1 MVVSFCSK
9 KYPYKLVK
17 EKYVFY
23 VKKEKYKFQVDLIL
37 EDLTAVPFVNGML
50 FAKVRLLD
58 GGSFSEMSSREEVK
72 DHCVKWGTRFRFCC
86 KMSTNVVTGVLD
98 PCLCRI
104 SVRMEAKGGRS
115 FLKLGFVD
123 LNMAESAGAGVHT
136 RRCLLEGYDT
146 KHRQDNSIL
155 QVTLQMILLSG
166 DPCFKVPFVKPSIV
180 PGEQPEEQLLPERKT
195 QDYSESSL
203 TSSGFGS
210 LPRKSKTDT
219 TTTRDETEWKKEDPS
234 VHQVECELGHSRNSS
249 YASQQSHASG
259 YSSLQSHSRQGSSE
273 SGHLRNLSSGFSDM
287 GLLGMPKLAERKRL
301 TGKKQFTEE
310 NRIDS
315 TRVNADQLIK
325 ELFEA
330 SNFDEAEESV
340 ENRGLQ
346 LFINKDGKTSLGSQS
361 SKSQSSRAMLE
372 KVIIEHR

>member
-1 MVVSFCSK
+1 MSFMLK
-9 KYPYKLVK
+9 KK
-17 EKYVFY
+17 
-23 VKKEKYKFQVDLIL
+23 KYKFQVDLIL
-37 EDLTAVPFVNGML
+37 EDLTAVPFVNGIL
-50 FAKVRLLD
+50 FAKVHLLD
-58 GGSFSEMSSREEVK
+58 GGSFSELSSREEVK
-72 DHCVKWGTRFRFCC
+72 GHCVKWGTRFRFCC

-104 SVRMEAKGGRS
+104 SVRMEVKGGRS

-123 LNMAESAGAGVHT
+123 LNMAESAGAGIQT

-155 QVTLQMILLSG
+155 QVTLHMILLSG
-166 DPCFKVPFVKPSIV
+166 DPCFKVPFVRPSIV

-210 LPRKSKTDT
+210 LPRKSKTDS
-219 TTTRDETEWKKEDPS
+219 TTTRDESEWNKDPS
-234 VHQVECELGHSRNSS
+234 VHQVENELGHSRNSS
-249 YASQQSHASG
+249 CASQQSHVSG

-273 SGHLRNLSSGFSDM
+273 SGHLRNLSSSYSDM
-287 GLLGMPKLAERKRL
+287 GLLGMPKLVERKRL
-301 TGKKQFTEE
+301 TGKKQLTEE
-310 NRIDS
+310 NRMDS

-330 SNFDEAEESV
+330 SNFDESEEST

-346 LFINKDGKTSLGSQS
+346 LFINKDGKASLGSQS
-361 SKSQSSRAMLE
+361 SKYHSSRTMLE
-372 KVIIEHR
+372 KVVIGYR

>member
-1 MVVSFCSK
+1 MSFMLK
-9 KYPYKLVK
+9 KK
-17 EKYVFY
+17 
-23 VKKEKYKFQVDLIL
+23 KYKFQVDFVL

-72 DHCVKWGTRFRFCC
+72 DHCVKWGKRFRFCC
-86 KMSTNVVTGVLD
+86 KMSANVITGILD

-104 SVRMEAKGGRS
+104 SIRMEAKGGRS

-123 LNMAESAGAGVHT
+123 LNLAESAGAGVHT
-136 RRCLLEGYDT
+136 RRCLLEGYDA

-155 QVTLQMILLSG
+155 QVTLQMTLLSG
-166 DPCFKVPFVKPSIV
+166 DPCFKTPSIR
-180 PGEQPEEQLLPERKT
+180 PAIIPREPEEQLLPERKT
-195 QDYSESSL
+195 EDYSESSL

-210 LPRKSKTDT
+210 LPRKSKGSDGTST
-219 TTTRDETEWKKEDPS
+219 DETEWKKDELLAP
-234 VHQVECELGHSRNSS
+234 QVECESGHSRNSS

-259 YSSLQSHSRQGSSE
+259 YSSLHSHSRQGSSE
-273 SGHLRNLSSGFSDM
+273 SGHLRNLSSGS
-287 GLLGMPKLAERKRL
+287 GYSEVALPGMPKLAERKRP
-301 TGKKQFTEE
+301 TGKKHITEE
-310 NRIDS
+310 NRMDS

-330 SNFDEAEESV
+330 SNFDETEEHA

-346 LFINKDGKTSLGSQS
+346 LFIDKDGKTTLGSQS
-361 SKSQSSRAMLE
+361 SKSQSSKTTLE
-372 KVIIEHR
+372 KVVIEHR